1 MPVGAMPQTWDRVGH
16 AGVEADSLGSDR
28 SQRTVPAIMEGVSVA
43 RPVVLAAVAV
53 LASGACASLTAGS
66 EGSDEA
72 TSPATTGGN
81 TADTV
86 LIDPAGRDPLPF
98 PGYEVD
104 RVTIAPLPGSAD
116 DDGSAAP
123 TTEALT
129 GWAAFDQSLWQ
140 QIVQGGSQAFSVA
153 VSIGGEVVH
162 EAALGLKTWGTF
174 ELVDTDDR
182 FRIASISK
190 TISAI
195 TALQLV
201 EAGVIGL
208 DDPIGGLVA
217 ARVGVA
223 RPADRTTD
231 ITVRQ
236 LLTHTSGFAQYES
249 LFFRDQVES
258 CEEAAAVGFARS
270 LSGTPGGGFRY
281 SNMNYCVLGLLI
293 EQLTER
299 SYEAVVYEQL
309 LTPLG
314 ISGMRLASTY
324 DPGPD
329 EVQHRSVPGRNYM
342 EVLGAAGAWVATPS
356 DLVRILDSLD
366 HATPG
371 FKPLEPDTVAVMKT
385 SVNGGVPDRGYG
397 MGLILYGGGTSGH
410 TGTIESTHAMVVDRP
425 DNITWAVTVA
435 GEHPSDTPRL
445 ASMVQRALVAGG
457 FLPA

>member
-1 MPVGAMPQTWDRVGH
+1 VGAASHHGDVF
-16 AGVEADSLGSDR
+16 
-28 SQRTVPAIMEGVSVA
+28 VA
-43 RPVVLAAVAV
+43 RPVVTAAVAA
-53 LASGACASLTAGS
+53 LMLSACMSPTAGS
-66 EGSDEA
+66 EGPGEA
-72 TSPATTGGN
+72 TSSVTTIGATDG
-81 TADTV
+81 TV

-104 RVTIAPLPGSAD
+104 RVTIAPLPGQ
-116 DDGSAAP
+116 DGSDTSAP
-123 TTEALT
+123 STTEALT
-129 GWAAFDQSLWQ
+129 GWAAFDQSLWR
-140 QIVQGGSQAFSVA
+140 QIVAGGSQAFSVA
-153 VSIGGEVVH
+153 VSIDGEVVH
-162 EAALGLKTWGTF
+162 EAALGLQTWGTF

-223 RPADRTTD
+223 RPAARTTD

-249 LFFRDQVES
+249 LFFRNQVAS
-258 CEEAAAVGFARS
+258 CEEAAAVGLARS

-314 ISGMRLASTY
+314 ISGMRLAPTY

-342 EVLGAAGAWVATPS
+342 EVLGAAGAWVATPA

-366 HATPG
+366 PDTPG
-371 FKPLEPDTVAVMKT
+371 FKPLEPETVASMKT
-385 SVNGGVPDRGYG
+385 SGSAGGVPDRGYG
-397 MGLILYGGGTSGH
+397 MGLILYGGGTTGH

-425 DNITWAVTVA
+425 DNLTWAVTVA
-435 GEHPSDTPRL
+435 GENPADTPRL